1 MAYID
6 ENGEVR
12 VRKPKPKR
20 VISKWE
26 VVAGAVLEAL
36 FLSVIATSLLDWR
49 LSCDGEEITRTV
61 LLVSFLFFLFMFLL
75 FRVEVNLRHWKLHQ
89 KLIEQLEE

>member
-20 VISKWE
+20 VISKWDI
-26 VVAGAVLEAL
+26 VASSVLEAL
-36 FLSVIATSLLDWR
+36 FLSVIATSFLDWR
-49 LSCDGEEITRTV
+49 LACDGEEITRTV
-61 LLVSFLFFLFMFLL
+61 LLASFLFFFFMFLL
-75 FRVEVNLRHWKLHQ
+75 FHVDVNLRHWKLRQ
-89 KLIEQLEE
+89 KLIDQLKE